1 MRAVPVET
9 TCPGSRR
16 LVELL
21 RDHTWNTAVR
31 ILDEEIRDFR
41 SLMDSLMPKKR
52 LTRNSVGRLIKWT
65 EVEAH
70 RADGS

>member
-1 MRAVPVET
+1 MTAVHVET
-9 TCPGSRR
+9 ICPGGER

-21 RDHTWNTAVR
+21 RDHTWNTAIR

-52 LTRNSVGRLIKWT
+52 HARNSVGRLLNWT
-65 EVEAH
+65 AVEKH
-70 RADGS
+70 RADGV